1 LTPLRQARTAAA
13 RGQPPPLEAAL
24 DGAPGAASMGAMH
37 EWALAE
43 ATVEAVRSS
52 AGGRRVLGV
61 RLAFGELQ
69 QVDRDLFAAAVADLA
84 PAAGIEAAVFTV
96 DGEPARFACRAC
108 GRPWALAEAQGL
120 SEDDREA
127 VHLLPEAAHAYLRCP
142 GCGSPDFDVVAGRG
156 VTITS
161 IELEEPEAAPS

>member
-1 LTPLRQARTAAA
+1 
-13 RGQPPPLEAAL
+13 
-24 DGAPGAASMGAMH
+24 MH

-43 ATVEAVRSS
+43 ATVEAVRRE

-69 QVDRDLFAAAVADLA
+69 QVDRGIFTATVADLA

-96 DGEPARFACRAC
+96 EGEPARFACRAC

-120 SEDDREA
+120 SEEDREA
-127 VHLLPEAAHAYLRCP
+127 VHLLPEAVHAYLRCP
-142 GCGSPDFDVVAGRG
+142 GCGSADFDVIAGRG
-156 VTITS
+156 VTIS
-161 IELEEPEAAPS
+161 AIELEAPETPPSAAGGG